1 MKKAFLVFGTRP
13 EAIKMYPV
21 YNALKQ
27 INGIE
32 TKVIVTSQHQEMLKQ
47 VIDLF
52 KIDVSY
58 NLNVME
64 DKQTLSR
71 ITVKVIE
78 GMKEI
83 LQKDRPD
90 IVLVHGDTTTTF
102 AAALSAFY
110 EKIPVGHVE
119 AGLRTRNK
127 YSPYPEEMNRKLT
140 DALADLF
147 FAPTETAKEALLEE
161 GFSEDQIF
169 VTGNTVVDA
178 LEEIL
183 RRLEVESLPIE
194 LPESDFVMVTAH
206 RRENWGNPM
215 RSICQA
221 IDYLAKRYAGK
232 VTFLFSVHRN
242 PVVRE
247 IVSEILSG
255 NSNVKLIEP
264 LDYIDFVFF
273 MSKSKFI
280 LTDSGG
286 IQEEAPSLKKPV
298 LLLREV
304 TERPEAVKA
313 GVVKLVGTSKEK
325 IIESVERLI
334 NDPKEYKK
342 MSEINNPFGDGKAG
356 QRIASIVSEFL
367 KVGGNYGFS

>member
-83 LQKDRPD
+83 LQIDRPD

-147 FAPTETAKEALLEE
+147 FAPTEMAKEALLEE

-264 LDYIDFVFF
+264 LDYLDFVFF

-367 KVGGNYGFS
+367 KSGR